1 VVEVSLNQLNSL
13 NNDLFANKLDT
24 IFKCSLLVGLL
35 DRSNK
40 IYLQVCE
47 CKIKSRAIH
56 GF

>member
-1 VVEVSLNQLNSL
+1 MVEVSLNQLNSL